1 MKGRPTAYKAISTR
15 IIATALAIWLLV
27 MAVMTWGVAIDFQ
40 RSMDQQTRECATS
53 LYPSSGNTGRAGAL
67 ERDMIHMLGFIY
79 LHRSHDSLW
88 PFVLPSMPTSFGSD
102 DWIWGKWDLLYGYE
116 SAVAFYLDGEPRIWT
131 GTWLSFSW
139 KTEEQWHSGSEED
152 MGFAY
157 MDLSQ
162 YPETAGRWIDDTP
175 YGTLMVDY
183 FLKVLRMT
191 GYFEGNQFHPVKIDK
206 LHDADI
212 PESLKNAPSKWA
224 AYDARVGF
232 NWENILDIEAPA
244 GQELVTIYGFDAE
257 GYNHPTQECFTV
269 EGEEFENLS
278 QMLMDGEWHRRKENL
293 LESVYTWVSSHDA
306 PEGRIS
312 VRVGFRCWP
321 LTHAVTRMIP
331 TYLVTLALTLFMVFR
346 FLKRIRRNLTQH
358 LNDLAWNIE
367 HGKPVRADAP
377 WLEPYELETHWEQ
390 TRQALHEER
399 TKFAQLETA
408 LQYAKSAEESRR
420 QLVSNIT
427 HELKTP
433 LAVIHTYAEGLQ
445 AGIAEEKRDRYIQ
458 TILEEAE
465 RMDGMVLQML
475 DLSRLEAGRV
485 RLASDTFCLLDLVR
499 DVMAR
504 LQPLAEEKNLRVEYH
519 LAQAFSITADES
531 RIRQVVTNL
540 LSNAVKYTPEGG
552 RIWIRVYSH
561 RSGEACFYV
570 ENTAPRLSQ
579 SALEKVFEPFYR
591 ADPARREPG
600 TGLGLAIVRTIT
612 ELHRGSCQVRNTTD
626 GVEFGITLPL

>member
-1 MKGRPTAYKAISTR
+1 MKRRPTAYKAISTR
-15 IIATALAIWLLV
+15 IIATALAVWMLV

-40 RSMDQQTRECATS
+40 RRMEYQAQQCATS
-53 LYPSSGNTGRAGAL
+53 MYPSAGPSELPGTL
-67 ERDMIHMLGFIY
+67 ERDMISMLGWIY
-79 LHRSHDSLW
+79 LHQTHDSLW

-116 SAVAFYLDGEPRIWT
+116 SAIAFYLEDEPLIWT

-139 KTEEQWHSGSEED
+139 QTKEQWLSGSEED

-157 MDLSQ
+157 IDLSL

-212 PESLKNAPSKWA
+212 PDALKSVRSKWA

-232 NWENILDIEAPA
+232 NWENILDMEAPE
-244 GQELVTIYGFDAE
+244 GQDLVTIYGFDAE
-257 GYNHPTQECFTV
+257 GYNHPAQGSFTAGNV
-269 EGEEFENLS
+269 EFENLS
-278 QMLMDGEWHRRKENL
+278 QFVMGDKWYRKDENL
-293 LESVYTWVSSHDA
+293 LESVYSWASAYNA
-306 PEGRIS
+306 PEGRIT
-312 VRVGFRCWP
+312 VRVAFRCWP

-331 TYLVTLALTLFMVFR
+331 TYLVTLALTLFMAFR
-346 FLKRIRRNLTQH
+346 FLKRIRRNLTER
-358 LNDLAWNIE
+358 LNNLAWYME
-367 HGKPVRADAP
+367 HGKPVKADAP
-377 WLEPYELETHWEQ
+377 WLEPYELETYWEQ

-399 TKFAQLETA
+399 TRSAQLETA

-445 AGIAEEKRDRYIQ
+445 AGIAEEKRELYLQ

-485 RLASDTFCLLDLVR
+485 RMASDTFCLLDLVR
-499 DVMAR
+499 DVMDR
-504 LQPLAEEKNLRVEYH
+504 LRPMAEEKGLTVEYH
-519 LAQAFSITADES
+519 LAQKFSITADES
-531 RIRQVVTNL
+531 RIRQVATNL

-552 RIWIRVYSH
+552 SIWIRVYSH
-561 RSGEACFYV
+561 RTGEACFYV

-579 SALEKVFEPFYR
+579 TALSKVFEPFYR

-600 TGLGLAIVRTIT
+600 TGLGLAIVKTIA
-612 ELHRGSCQVRNTTD
+612 ELHRGTCEVRNTTD